1 MRTIKWQKEN
11 TEVQN
16 VRKELSE
23 FVGKKESGK
32 RVHTIVKNVNYLTQ
46 TMKILTKHDVKV
58 HKNLLL
64 EIDDELLP

>member
-32 RVHTIVKNVNYLTQ
+32 RVLKHEKNVN
-46 TMKILTKHDVKV
+46 
-58 HKNLLL
+58 
-64 EIDDELLP
+64 